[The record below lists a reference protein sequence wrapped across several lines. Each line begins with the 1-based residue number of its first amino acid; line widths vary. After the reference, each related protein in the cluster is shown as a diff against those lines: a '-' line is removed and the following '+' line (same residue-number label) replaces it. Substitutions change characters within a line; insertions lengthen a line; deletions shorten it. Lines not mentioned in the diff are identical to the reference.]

1 MKFLQFAS
9 SEPSVSSS
17 VRMNLTMSELRYRTA
32 VPIFFRRDGKVL
44 LCFLF
49 LKLVR
54 FFDKF
59 LRLPAYF
66 SFCNRQNCYF
76 TQQKSVLTIIRLVT
90 AVFSLKVAFHGNKN
104 QIHNRHFPGSKCSRG
119 CWNAASTRNVIFLV
133 LEFLHPP

>member
-17 VRMNLTMSELRYRTA
+17 ARMNLTMSELRYRTA
-32 VPIFFRRDGKVL
+32 RRKGPTL
-44 LCFLF
+44 LSF

-76 TQQKSVLTIIRLVT
+76 TQQKSVLTIIRMVT